1 MAKIR
6 YISEDGYTED
16 AAKAIYG
23 AVTDQRELR
32 SPRFSVAF
40 DGTDLIWEERECGL
54 PKVSTKQKRGG
65 SAEKATTSSTRSAKS
80 ASKKGS

>member
-1 MAKIR
+1 MERIR

-32 SPRFSVAF
+32 SQRFNAMF